1 MRAILFNEFQGPI
14 FIRDVPIPSPERH
27 GAVVRV
33 EATGLCRSD
42 WHGWMGHD
50 EDIQLP
56 HIPGHEWAG
65 VVTEI
70 GADVSRIK
78 VGDRITVPFVSG
90 CGACSYCL
98 EGDAQV
104 CPRQTQPGFSNWGSF
119 AEYVQIDRID
129 FNAIHLPEEISFSTA
144 ASLGCRFA
152 TAFRGLDGRA
162 RVQPDEWVAI
172 FGCGG
177 VGLSSVMIAKA
188 LGARVIAIDINEGAL
203 AKAKEVGADFTI
215 NSRTINPVD
224 EIKRITDDGAHVSVD
239 ALGSEVTANQSVM
252 SLRRRGRHVQIGLL
266 LPVDQNSHIPMQRA
280 LSYELDLLG
289 SHGMAAS
296 DYPKMLAMISDGR
309 LDPASLIERTISL
322 EEGAEELSLLDSA
335 PITGITVIRP
345 M

>member
-1 MRAILFNEFQGPI
+1 MRAILFDEFQGPI
-14 FIRDVPIPSPERH
+14 QICDVPVPLPESH

-50 EDIQLP
+50 DDIHLP

-65 VVTEI
+65 VVTDT
-70 GADVSRIK
+70 GSDVSRIK

-90 CGACSYCL
+90 CGSCSYCL
-98 EGDAQV
+98 EGNGQV
-104 CPRQTQPGFSNWGSF
+104 CPQQTQPGFSNWGSF
-119 AEYVQIDRID
+119 AEFVQIDRID
-129 FNAIHLPEEISFSTA
+129 FNAILLPEEISFATA

-177 VGLSSVMIAKA
+177 VGLSSIMIAKA
-188 LGARVIAIDINEGAL
+188 LGARVIAIDINDSAL
-203 AKAKEVGADFTI
+203 SKAKEVGAGFTI
-215 NSRTINPVD
+215 NSRTVNPVE
-224 EIKRITDDGAHVSVD
+224 EIKRITGDGAHVGVD
-239 ALGSEVTANQSVM
+239 ALGAEVTANQSVM

-266 LPVDQNSHIPMQRA
+266 LPVDQNSRIPMQRA

-289 SHGMAAS
+289 SHGMSAM
-296 DYPKMLAMISDGR
+296 DYPKMLAMISEGR

-322 EEGAEELSLLDSA
+322 EEGAKELALLDSA
-335 PITGITVIRP
+335 SITGITVIKP
-345 M
+345 